1 MWRALNFNGPGGP
14 LCSLHQVSTTI
25 TPFPLPS
32 LFKFLSFD
40 NQAHIFQHHFNLILS
55 LCMDNEQSEE
65 YWRKNGEDW
74 PPSSGLENSRVPLQ
88 PVRFPPYNIL
98 LHSYVPLH
106 RPQSG
111 NYRDVDNQH
120 EETHPH
126 HTDEHGRKPNTS
138 SALDPNSSTTGSL
151 EQNITH
157 SYGPV
162 RAGYECVKGSITHRQ
177 RDGTYG
183 NAGARESVGMYG
195 NECESLK

>member
-1 MWRALNFNGPGGP
+1 MARVVLFALFTKCPRPSHHFLFPPSSNSCP
-14 LCSLHQVSTTI
+14 STTKLI
-25 TPFPLPS
+25 FSNIILTSSF
-32 LFKFLSFD
+32 LFVMNS
-40 NQAHIFQHHFNLILS
+40 
-55 LCMDNEQSEE
+55 EQSEE

-74 PPSSGLENSRVPLQ
+74 PPSSGLDNSRVPLQ
-88 PVRFPPYNIL
+88 PVRFPPHNIH
-98 LHSYVPLH
+98 LHTDVPLH

-120 EETHPH
+120 EETRPH
-126 HTDEHGRKPNTS
+126 HTAEHRRKPNTS
-138 SALDPNSSTTGSL
+138 SALDPNSSTTGSH

-162 RAGYECVKGSITHRQ
+162 CAGYECVKGSITHRQ

-195 NECESLK
+195 NECESFM